1 MKFYYKV
8 VFELADGGK
17 TWCVYES
24 TSISALISY
33 LSDNGCA
40 VGFIDEVKRIKRLP
54 KCMLPRKG
62 CYE

>member
-33 LSDNGCA
+33 LGDNGCV
-40 VGFIDEVKRIKRLP
+40 VGFIDEVKRIKR
-54 KCMLPRKG
+54 
-62 CYE
+62 